1 MKALFDFNFRKF
13 ITPSI
18 IKIIYILVMIML
30 AVAYLGMVISA
41 FVEDTLLG
49 FLVLIILG
57 PLFVLVYLCLIR
69 AGLES
74 LIASIRTAEN
84 TAELVRLAGGT
95 PPSDTGHGPLPGNPP
110 APQGYTSPTTQ
121 YPSQGNPQVRPADPN
136 NGGTTPP
143 TNPYQK

>member
-1 MKALFDFNFRKF
+1 MKALFDFDFRKF
-13 ITPSI
+13 VTPSI
-18 IKIIYILVMIML
+18 IKIVYILIMVMLVVCYI
-30 AVAYLGMVISA
+30 GMVVSA
-41 FVEDTLLG
+41 FAADTMLG
-49 FLVLIILG
+49 FLVLIIIG
-57 PLFVLVYLCLIR
+57 PLFVLVYLVLVR

-95 PPSDTGHGPLPGNPP
+95 PPFEAGNGPFPSNPS

-121 YPSQGNPQVRPADPN
+121 YPSQRGPQTGPAD
-136 NGGTTPP
+136 GGNTPP

>member
-1 MKALFDFNFRKF
+1 MKALFDFDFRKF
-13 ITPSI
+13 VTPSI
-18 IKIIYILVMIML
+18 IKIVYILIMI
-30 AVAYLGMVISA
+30 
-41 FVEDTLLG
+41 
-49 FLVLIILG
+49 FLVLGYIAMVIAAFSEDALFGLLMLIIIG
-57 PLFVLVYLCLIR
+57 PLFVLIYLVLAR

-84 TAELVRLAGGT
+84 TAELIRLAGGR
-95 PPSDTGHGPLPGNPP
+95 PPFEVGDAPYPGNPS

-121 YPSQGNPQVRPADPN
+121 YPSQGNQQVRPVDPN